1 MNSVLWGYFYS
12 LLNVNKL
19 RIISGVMLF
28 KTSSCSFSK
37 VFFAYRNIF
46 LRWDQMLAIKLE
58 TIYCPKSVRYD
69 FYPVAH
75 FGRVTNLMKIEYLTF
90 QNVYKKSVFKLT
102 VAMKMC
108 YMFIYYFLYANL
120 GRIHPLRFKRLKVRN
135 VSGESFFNYVTRL
148 CGLLKVWMWTYH

>member
-1 MNSVLWGYFYS
+1 
-12 LLNVNKL
+12 
-19 RIISGVMLF
+19 
-28 KTSSCSFSK
+28 
-37 VFFAYRNIF
+37 
-46 LRWDQMLAIKLE
+46 MLAIKLE

-108 YMFIYYFLYANL
+108 YMFIYYFFICKL
-120 GRIHPLRFKRLKVRN
+120 GSHTPSAF
-135 VSGESFFNYVTRL
+135 
-148 CGLLKVWMWTYH
+148 